1 MIRPHLQLH
10 DFVEPVAPR
19 QAATVLLMRDTS
31 SAEGGELEVL
41 MTQRSHTASF
51 APGVYVFPGGAVDK
65 GETYE
70 QAAVRECIEEL
81 SVTAE
86 IESLRLQAIWTTD
99 RDMSKRFV
107 VKFYVAPM
115 PEGQTPVAD
124 EQEQFL
130 PTWVKPA
137 AALAMHQVKQFPMIF
152 PTIRTLEWLA
162 KFDSTAAVM
171 AHCNANVPM
180 WDSCPRSAMLGG
192 KPHYY
197 MESDA
202 PYGELA
208 MVCPDGIK
216 RHALDWI
223 HDAPVPL
230 LKHVRRLT
238 CGNPSMMTGPG
249 TNSYIIGTVDT
260 GFIVIDPGPYSTN
273 KGTYDLSTP
282 DADKAHVQRLF
293 DACKN
298 ADGVVDIRA
307 IICTH
312 SHPDHSPAAAPL
324 QALCSK
330 ASQQGSDLGAPKIYG
345 MKNLPTARPHSDFVP
360 DVQIQDG
367 DVLTL
372 QGGDASGNLTITLRA
387 IHTPGHA
394 ANHVCWALEEDGLLI
409 SGDHILNGSTT
420 VIDPPDGNM
429 TDYLQALDKLTRACE
444 QYDIQY
450 ILPAHGYVLGFAKD
464 AIAKLKAHR
473 LGREA
478 KVKKAMEALPRGASD
493 AVALDELVALAYD
506 DVSPKLWPIAKRSLA
521 AHVERLKLPHHV

>member
-10 DFVEPVAPR
+10 DYVEPVAPR
-19 QAATVLLMRDTS
+19 QAATVLLLRDID
-31 SAEGGELEVL
+31 GELEVL

-51 APGVYVFPGGAVDK
+51 APGVYVFPGGGVDK
-65 GETYE
+65 GETFE

-81 SVTAE
+81 SVTAD
-86 IESLRLQAIWTTD
+86 IDSLRLQAIWTTD

-115 PEGQTPVAD
+115 PPNQTPVAD

-130 PTWVKPA
+130 PTWVKPS
-137 AALAMHQVKQFPMIF
+137 AALAMHSVKQFPMIF

-162 KFDSTAAVM
+162 KFDNAAAVM
-171 AHCNANVPM
+171 AYCDSNTPHWN
-180 WDSCPRSAMLGG
+180 SCPRSGHIAG
-192 KPHYY
+192 KPHYF
-197 MESDA
+197 MEHDA
-202 PYGELA
+202 PYGELEL
-208 MVCPDGIK
+208 VCPDGIK
-216 RHALDWI
+216 RHALDWT

-260 GFIVIDPGPYSTN
+260 GFIVIDPGPY
-273 KGTYDLSTP
+273 GTYDLSTP

-298 ADGVVDIRA
+298 ADGVPDIRA

-330 ASQQGSDLGAPKIYG
+330 VVQQGAKSPVPKIHG
-345 MKNLPTARPHSDFVP
+345 MKNLPTARSHSDFVP
-360 DVQIQDG
+360 DVQTDHD
-367 DVLTL
+367 DVHTL
-372 QGGDASGNLTITLRA
+372 SANDLTITLRA

-429 TDYLQALDKLTRACE
+429 TDYLESLDKLTAACE
-444 QYDIQY
+444 QHDIQY

-478 KVKKAMEALPRGASD
+478 KVKNALQ
-493 AVALDELVALAYD
+493 ALSNKGSTSADLNELVALAYD
-506 DVSPKLWPIAKRSLA
+506 DVSPKLWPIAMRSLA
-521 AHVERLKLPHHV
+521 AHVERLRTLT

>member
-10 DFVEPVAPR
+10 DYVEPVAPR
-19 QAATVLLMRDTS
+19 QAATVLLLRD
-31 SAEGGELEVL
+31 AEGELEVL

-51 APGVYVFPGGAVDK
+51 APGVYVFPGGGVDK

-81 SVTAE
+81 SVTAD

-115 PEGQTPVAD
+115 PLNQTPVAD

-137 AALAMHQVKQFPMIF
+137 EALAMHSVKQFPMIF

-162 KFDSTAAVM
+162 KFDNAAAVM
-171 AHCNANVPM
+171 AHCDANVPM
-180 WDSCPRSAMLGG
+180 WDSCPRSATIKG

-197 MESDA
+197 MESDS
-202 PYGELA
+202 PYGELEL
-208 MVCPDGIK
+208 VCPDGIK
-216 RHALDWI
+216 RHALDWT

-260 GFIVIDPGPYSTN
+260 GFIVIDPGPY
-273 KGTYDLSTP
+273 GTYDLSTP

-298 ADGVVDIRA
+298 ADGFVDIRA

-324 QALCSK
+324 QALCNK
-330 ASQQGSDLGAPKIYG
+330 ASQPMIYG

-360 DVQIQDG
+360 DVQTDHD
-367 DVLTL
+367 DVHTL
-372 QGGDASGNLTITLRA
+372 SANDLTITLRA

-429 TDYLQALDKLTRACE
+429 TDYLESLDKLAAACE

-478 KVKKAMEALPRGASD
+478 KVKNALQALSD
-493 AVALDELVALAYD
+493 KGLPSADLNELVALAYD
-506 DVSPKLWPIAKRSLA
+506 DVSPKLWPIAMRSLA
-521 AHVERLKLPHHV
+521 AHVERLRTLT

>member
-10 DFVEPVAPR
+10 DYVEPVAPR
-19 QAATVLLMRDTS
+19 QAATVLLLRD
-31 SAEGGELEVL
+31 EDGQLEVL

-51 APGVYVFPGGAVDK
+51 APGVYVFPGGGVDK

-81 SVTAE
+81 SVTPD
-86 IESLRLQAIWTTD
+86 IDLLRLQAIWTTD

-137 AALAMHQVKQFPMIF
+137 QALAMHSVKQFPMIF

-162 KFDSTAAVM
+162 KFDDTAAVM
-171 AHCNANVPM
+171 AHCDANVPH

-197 MESDA
+197 MESDS
-202 PYGELA
+202 PYGELEL
-208 MVCPDGIK
+208 VCPDGIK
-216 RHALDWI
+216 RHALDWT

-238 CGNPSMMTGPG
+238 CGNPGMMTGPG

-260 GFIVIDPGPYSTN
+260 GFIVIDPGPY
-273 KGTYDLSTP
+273 GTYDLSTP

-293 DACKN
+293 DACRN

-324 QALCSK
+324 QALCRK
-330 ASQQGSDLGAPKIYG
+330 ASQPVIYG

-360 DVQIQDG
+360 DSQTKDD

-372 QGGDASGNLTITLRA
+372 QGADLTITLRA

-429 TDYLQALDKLTRACE
+429 TDYLQALDKLTKACE

-478 KVKKAMEALPRGASD
+478 KVKKAMEAMPS
-493 AVALDELVALAYD
+493 VALDELVALAYD
-506 DVSPKLWPIAKRSLA
+506 DVSPKLWPIAMRSLA
-521 AHVERLKLPHHV
+521 AHVERIKALG

>member
-10 DFVEPVAPR
+10 DYVEPVAPR
-19 QAATVLLMRDTS
+19 QAATVLLLRDTD
-31 SAEGGELEVL
+31 GELEVL
-41 MTQRSHTASF
+41 MTQRSQTASF
-51 APGVYVFPGGAVDK
+51 APGVYVFPGGGVDK

-70 QAAVRECIEEL
+70 QAAVRECTEEL
-81 SVTAE
+81 SVTPDIHA
-86 IESLRLQAIWTTD
+86 LRLQAIWTTD
-99 RDMSKRFV
+99 RDMAKRFV

-115 PEGQTPVAD
+115 PEGQIPIAD
-124 EQEQFL
+124 EQEQFF
-130 PTWVKPA
+130 PTWVIPRE
-137 AALAMHQVKQFPMIF
+137 ALAMHRAKQFPMIF

-162 KFDSTAAVM
+162 KFESTAAVM
-171 AHCNANVPM
+171 AHCNANLPE
-180 WDSCPRSAMLGG
+180 WDTCPRSGYIAGN
-192 KPHYY
+192 PHYF
-197 MESDA
+197 MEHDT
-202 PYGELA
+202 PYGELEL
-208 MVCPDGIK
+208 VCPDGIK
-216 RHALDWI
+216 RHALDWM

-260 GFIVIDPGPYSTN
+260 GFIVIDPGPY
-273 KGTYDLSTP
+273 GTYDLSSP
-282 DADKAHVQRLF
+282 DADKAHVQRLL

-298 ADGVVDIRA
+298 AKGAPDIRA

-312 SHPDHSPAAAPL
+312 SHPDHSPAALPL
-324 QALCSK
+324 QALCGK
-330 ASQQGSDLGAPKIYG
+330 ASQPVIYG

-360 DVQIQDG
+360 DVQTRDG
-367 DVLTL
+367 DVFTL
-372 QGGDASGNLTITLRA
+372 SANDLTITLRA

-429 TDYLQALDKLTRACE
+429 TDYLESLDKLTAACE
-444 QYDIQY
+444 QHDIQY

-478 KVKKAMEALPRGASD
+478 KVKKAMEAMPSA
-493 AVALDELVALAYD
+493 ALDELVALAYD
-506 DVSPKLWPIAKRSLA
+506 DVNPKLWPIAMRSLA
-521 AHVERLKLPHHV
+521 AHVERLKTHP

>member
-10 DFVEPVAPR
+10 DYVEPVAPR
-19 QAATVLLMRDTS
+19 QAATVLFLRDV
-31 SAEGGELEVL
+31 EGELEVL
-41 MTQRSHTASF
+41 MTQRSKTASF

-81 SVTAE
+81 SVTAD

-137 AALAMHQVKQFPMIF
+137 EALAMHQVKQFPMIF

-171 AHCNANVPM
+171 AHCDTNVPQ
-180 WDSCPRSAMLGG
+180 WDSCPRSGNIAG

-197 MESDA
+197 MEHDS
-202 PYGELA
+202 PYGELEL
-208 MVCPDGIK
+208 VCPDGIK
-216 RHALDWI
+216 RHALDWT

-260 GFIVIDPGPYSTN
+260 GFIVIDPGPY
-273 KGTYDLSTP
+273 GTYDLSTP

-293 DACKN
+293 DACN
-298 ADGVVDIRA
+298 GDIRA

-324 QALCSK
+324 QAISSK
-330 ASQQGSDLGAPKIYG
+330 ASQQGSDLGVPKIYG
-345 MKNLPTARPHSDFVP
+345 MKNLPTSRPHSEFTP
-360 DVQIQDG
+360 DVQTKDG

-372 QGGDASGNLTITLRA
+372 KGGDLTITLRA

-429 TDYLQALDKLTRACE
+429 TDYLQSLDKLTAACE

-478 KVKKAMEALPRGASD
+478 KVKKAMQAMPSA
-493 AVALDELVALAYD
+493 ALDELVALAYD
-506 DVSPKLWPIAKRSLA
+506 DVPPKIWPIAMRSLA
-521 AHVERLKLPHHV
+521 AHVERLKEMDKSE

>member
-1 MIRPHLQLH
+1 MIRPELQLH
-10 DFVEPVAPR
+10 DYVEPVAPR
-19 QAATVLLMRDTS
+19 SASTVLLLRDS
-31 SAEGGELEVL
+31 EGELEVL
-41 MTQRSHTASF
+41 MTQRSHAASF
-51 APGVYVFPGGAVDK
+51 APGVYVFPGGAVDA
-65 GETYE
+65 GESYE
-70 QAAVRECIEEL
+70 QAAVRECTEEL
-81 SVTAE
+81 AVTPD
-86 IESLRLQAIWTTD
+86 ITQLRLQAIWTTD
-99 RDMSKRFV
+99 RDMAKRFV

-115 PEGQTPVAD
+115 PDGQTPVAD

-130 PTWVKPA
+130 PTWVKPST
-137 AALAMHQVKQFPMIF
+137 ALAMYQVKQFPMIF

-162 KFDSTAAVM
+162 KFANTAAALQACRGNQAHWDST
-171 AHCNANVPM
+171 
-180 WDSCPRSAMLGG
+180 PRSALLGG

-216 RHALDWI
+216 RHALDWK

-260 GFIVIDPGPYSTN
+260 GFIVIDPGPY
-273 KGTYDLSTP
+273 GTYDLSTP

-293 DACKN
+293 DACS
-298 ADGVVDIRA
+298 GDIRA

-312 SHPDHSPAAAPL
+312 SHPDHSPAAVPL

-330 ASQQGSDLGAPKIYG
+330 ALNNADAAPPKICG
-345 MKNLPTARPHSDFVP
+345 MKNLPTSRPHSEFTP
-360 DVQIQDG
+360 DVQTQDG
-367 DVLTL
+367 DVLVL
-372 QGGDASGNLTITLRA
+372 EGGGLTITLRA

-394 ANHVCWALEEDGLLI
+394 ANHVCWALEEDGLLF

-429 TDYLQALDKLTRACE
+429 TDYLESLDKLDAACDR
-444 QYDIQY
+444 YDIQY
-450 ILPAHGYVLGFAKD
+450 ILPAHGYVLGFAKT

-478 KVKKAMEALPRGASD
+478 KVKKAMETLPNA
-493 AVALDELVALAYD
+493 ALDELVALAYD
-506 DVSPKLWPIAKRSLA
+506 DVSPKLWPIAMRSLT
-521 AHVERLKLPHHV
+521 AHVERLKEI

>member
-10 DFVEPVAPR
+10 DYVEPVAPR
-19 QAATVLLMRDTS
+19 QAATVLLLRDID
-31 SAEGGELEVL
+31 GELEVL

-51 APGVYVFPGGAVDK
+51 APGVYVFPGGGVDK

-81 SVTAE
+81 SVTTD
-86 IESLRLQAIWTTD
+86 IDSLRLQAIWTTD

-115 PEGQTPVAD
+115 PGGQTPVAD

-130 PTWVKPA
+130 PTWVKPS

-162 KFDSTAAVM
+162 KFGSTAAVM
-171 AHCNANVPM
+171 THCDAGVSQ

-202 PYGELA
+202 PYGELEL
-208 MVCPDGIK
+208 VCPDGIK
-216 RHALDWI
+216 RHALDWV

-260 GFIVIDPGPYSTN
+260 GFIVIDPGPY
-273 KGTYDLSTP
+273 GTYDLSTP

-293 DACKN
+293 DACN
-298 ADGVVDIRA
+298 GDIRA

-330 ASQQGSDLGAPKIYG
+330 ASQPKIYG
-345 MKNLPTARPHSDFVP
+345 MKNLPTSRPHSEFTP
-360 DVQIQDG
+360 DVQVADG

-372 QGGDASGNLTITLRA
+372 TSQSADGDLTITLRA

-394 ANHVCWALEEDGLLI
+394 ANHVCWTLQEDGLLF
-409 SGDHILNGSTT
+409 SGDHVLNGSTT

-429 TDYLQALDKLTRACE
+429 TDYLESLDKLSAACE
-444 QYDIQY
+444 QYDIGY

-478 KVKKAMEALPRGASD
+478 KVKKAMQAMPD
-493 AVALDELVALAYD
+493 VALDELVALAYD
-506 DVSPKLWPIAKRSLA
+506 DVSPKLWPVAMRSLA
-521 AHVERLKLPHHV
+521 AHVERLQEMDKLA

>member
-10 DFVEPVAPR
+10 EYIEPVAPR
-19 QAATVLLMRDTS
+19 QAATVLLLRDVPADDGTHQ
-31 SAEGGELEVL
+31 LEVL

-70 QAAVRECIEEL
+70 QAAVRECTEEL
-81 SVTAE
+81 SVTPD
-86 IESLRLQAIWTTD
+86 IDQLRLQAIWTTD

-115 PEGQTPVAD
+115 PPHQTPVAD

-137 AALAMHQVKQFPMIF
+137 QALAMHSVKQFPMIF

-162 KFDSTAAVM
+162 KFANTAAVM
-171 AHCNANVPM
+171 AQCDANTPQ

-192 KPHYY
+192 KPHYF
-197 MESDA
+197 MEHDA

-216 RHALDWI
+216 RHALDWT
-223 HDAPVPL
+223 HDVPVPL
-230 LKHVRRLT
+230 LKHVQRLT

-249 TNSYIIGTVDT
+249 TNSYIVGTVDT
-260 GFIVIDPGPYSTN
+260 GFIVIDPGPY
-273 KGTYDLSTP
+273 GTYDLSSP
-282 DADKAHVQRLF
+282 DADKAHVQRLA

-298 ADGVVDIRA
+298 AKGEVDIRA
-307 IICTH
+307 IVCTH

-330 ASQQGSDLGAPKIYG
+330 ALQQRPNASSPKIYG
-345 MKNLPTARPHSDFVP
+345 MKNLPTARAHSDFAP
-360 DVQIQDG
+360 DVQVQDG

-372 QGGDASGNLTITLRA
+372 QGGDLTITLRA

-429 TDYLQALDKLTRACE
+429 TDYLESLDKLTAACK

-450 ILPAHGYVLGFAKD
+450 ILPAHGYVLGFAKE

-473 LGREA
+473 LGRET
-478 KVKKAMEALPRGASD
+478 KVKSAMAALPNA
-493 AVALDELVALAYD
+493 ALDELVALAYD
-506 DVSPKLWPIAKRSLA
+506 DVNPKLWPIAMRSLA
-521 AHVERLKLPHHV
+521 AHVERLKNLVG

>member
-10 DFVEPVAPR
+10 DYIKPVAPR
-19 QAATVLLMRDTS
+19 QAATVLLLRDVQ
-31 SAEGGELEVL
+31 GDLEVL

-51 APGVYVFPGGAVDK
+51 APSMYVFPGGVVDA
-65 GETYE
+65 GETFE
-70 QAAVRECIEEL
+70 QAAVRECMEEL
-81 SVTAE
+81 NIALDITTLHWQSHW
-86 IESLRLQAIWTTD
+86 ITD
-99 RDMSKRFV
+99 RDMPKRFDV
-107 VKFYVAPM
+107 RFYVAPM
-115 PEGQTPVAD
+115 PHGQTPVAD
-124 EQEQFL
+124 EQEQFH
-130 PTWVKPA
+130 PTWIKPKE
-137 AALAMHQVKQFPMIF
+137 ALAMHQAKQFPMIF
-152 PTIRTLEWLA
+152 PTIRTLEWFA
-162 KFDSTAAVM
+162 KFETSAQVFAACQSQTP
-171 AHCNANVPM
+171 H
-180 WDSCPRSAMLGG
+180 WSSCPRSGHMAG
-192 KPHYY
+192 KPHYF
-197 MESDA
+197 MEHDA
-202 PYGELA
+202 PYGELEL
-208 MVCPDGIK
+208 VCPDGIK
-216 RHALDWI
+216 RHALDWT

-238 CGNPSMMTGPG
+238 CGNPGMMTGPG

-260 GFIVIDPGPYSTN
+260 GFIVIDPGPY
-273 KGTYDLSTP
+273 GTYDLSTP
-282 DADKAHVQRLF
+282 DADKAHVQRLA
-293 DACKN
+293 DSCKN

-307 IICTH
+307 IVCTH

-330 ASQQGSDLGAPKIYG
+330 TSQPVPKIYG

-360 DVQIQDG
+360 DVQTKDA

-372 QGGDASGNLTITLRA
+372 QGGDLTITLRA

-409 SGDHILNGSTT
+409 SGDHVLNGSTT

-429 TDYLQALDKLTRACE
+429 TDYLESLDKLTKACE

-478 KVKKAMEALPRGASD
+478 KVKKALEAMPRA
-493 AVALDELVALAYD
+493 ALDELVALAYD
-506 DVSPKLWPIAKRSLA
+506 DVSPKLWPIAMRSLA
-521 AHVERLKLPHHV
+521 AHVERIKALDQTVVSPTTRAVLV

>member
-1 MIRPHLQLH
+1 VIRPHLQLH
-10 DFVEPVAPR
+10 DYVEPVSPR
-19 QAATVLLMRDTS
+19 QAATVLLLRDAPS
-31 SAEGGELEVL
+31 VDGHGLEVL

-51 APGVYVFPGGAVDK
+51 APGVYVFPGGGVDP
-65 GETYE
+65 GESYE

-81 SVTAE
+81 SVTTTIDA
-86 IESLRLQAIWTTD
+86 LRLQAIWTTD

-130 PTWVKPA
+130 PTWVKPVE
-137 AALAMHQVKQFPMIF
+137 ALAMHQAQQFPMIF

-162 KFDSTAAVM
+162 QFANVAAVM
-171 AHCNANVPM
+171 SRCEANMPA
-180 WDSCPRSAMLGG
+180 WDSCPRSALLGG
-192 KPHYY
+192 KPHYF
-197 MESDA
+197 MEHDA

-208 MVCPDGIK
+208 MVSPDGIK
-216 RHALDWI
+216 RHALDWT

-238 CGNPSMMTGPG
+238 CGNPSQMTGPG
-249 TNSYIIGTVDT
+249 TNSYIIGTPET
-260 GFIVIDPGPYSTN
+260 GFIVIDPGPY
-273 KGTYDLSTP
+273 GTYDLSTP
-282 DADKAHVQRLF
+282 DADKAHVLRLA

-298 ADGVVDIRA
+298 ASGEVDIRA
-307 IICTH
+307 IVCTH

-324 QALCSK
+324 QALC
-330 ASQQGSDLGAPKIYG
+330 GGDPKIYG

-360 DVQIQDG
+360 DVQTQDG
-367 DVLTL
+367 DALTL
-372 QGGDASGNLTITLRA
+372 QGGGVTITLRA

-394 ANHVCWALEEDGLLI
+394 ANHVCWVLEEDGLLM

-429 TDYLQALDKLTRACE
+429 TDYLTSLDKLSAACE

-450 ILPAHGYVLGFAKD
+450 ILPAHGYVLGFAQE

-478 KVKKAMEALPRGASD
+478 KVKQAMQTLPTAALN
-493 AVALDELVALAYD
+493 ELVALAYD
-506 DVSPKLWPIAKRSLA
+506 DVSPKLWPIAMRSLA
-521 AHVERLKLPHHV
+521 AHVERINELVQSPSS

>member
-19 QAATVLLMRDTS
+19 QAATVLLLRD
-31 SAEGGELEVL
+31 EDGELEVL

-51 APGVYVFPGGAVDK
+51 APGVYVFPGGGVDK

-81 SVTAE
+81 SVTAD

-115 PEGQTPVAD
+115 PLGQTPVAD

-130 PTWVKPA
+130 PTWVKPK
-137 AALAMHQVKQFPMIF
+137 AALAMHQAKQFPMIF

-162 KFDSTAAVM
+162 KFDGTAAVM
-171 AHCNANVPM
+171 AHCDANVPV
-180 WDSCPRSAMLGG
+180 WDTCPRSGNIAG

-197 MESDA
+197 MEHDA
-202 PYGELA
+202 PYGELEL
-208 MVCPDGIK
+208 VCPDGIK
-216 RHALDWI
+216 RHALDWT

-238 CGNPSMMTGPG
+238 CGNPGMMTGPG

-260 GFIVIDPGPYSTN
+260 GFIVIDPGPY
-273 KGTYDLSTP
+273 GTYDLSTP

-293 DACKN
+293 DACN
-298 ADGVVDIRA
+298 GDIRA
-307 IICTH
+307 IVCTH

-330 ASQQGSDLGAPKIYG
+330 ASQPMIYG
-345 MKNLPTARPHSDFVP
+345 MKNLPTSRPHSEFMP
-360 DVQIQDG
+360 DVQVTDG

-372 QGGDASGNLTITLRA
+372 QGGEASGNLAITLRA

-429 TDYLQALDKLTRACE
+429 TDYLESLDKLTRACE

-478 KVKKAMEALPRGASD
+478 KVKKALEAMPN
-493 AVALDELVALAYD
+493 VALDELVALAYD
-506 DVSPKLWPIAKRSLA
+506 DVSPKLWPIAMRSLA
-521 AHVERLKLPHHV
+521 AHVERLKVLG

>member
-1 MIRPHLQLH
+1 MIRSHLQLH
-10 DFVEPVAPR
+10 DYVDPVIPR
-19 QAATVLLMRDTS
+19 EAATVLLLRDTS
-31 SAEGGELEVL
+31 PDEGGQLEVL

-51 APGVYVFPGGAVDK
+51 APGVYVFPGGGVDA

-81 SVTAE
+81 SVTAD
-86 IESLRLQAIWTTD
+86 INTLRLQAIWTTD

-130 PTWVKPA
+130 PTWIRPA
-137 AALAMHQVKQFPMIF
+137 DALAMHQVKQFPMIF

-162 KFDSTAAVM
+162 KFNCVADVM
-171 AHCNANVPM
+171 AHCETNVPS
-180 WDSCPRSAMLGG
+180 WDSCPRSALLGG
-192 KPHYY
+192 KPHYF
-197 MESDA
+197 MEHDA
-202 PYGELA
+202 PYGELEL
-208 MVCPDGIK
+208 VCPDGIK
-216 RHALDWI
+216 RHALDWT

-238 CGNPSMMTGPG
+238 CGNPSQMTGPG
-249 TNSYIIGTVDT
+249 TNSYIIGTPET
-260 GFIVIDPGPYSTN
+260 GFIVIDPGPY
-273 KGTYDLSTP
+273 GTYDLSTP
-282 DADKAHVQRLF
+282 DADKAHVLRLA

-298 ADGVVDIRA
+298 ANGEVDIRA
-307 IICTH
+307 IVCTH

-324 QALCSK
+324 QALC
-330 ASQQGSDLGAPKIYG
+330 GGVPKIYG

-360 DVQIQDG
+360 DVQTQDG
-367 DVLTL
+367 DALTL
-372 QGGDASGNLTITLRA
+372 QGGGVTITLRA

-394 ANHVCWALEEDGLLI
+394 ANHVCWALEEDGLLM

-429 TDYLQALDKLTRACE
+429 TEYLESLDKLSAACE
-444 QYDIQY
+444 QFDIQY
-450 ILPAHGYVLGFAKD
+450 ILPAHGYVLGFAHE
-464 AIAKLKAHR
+464 AISKLKAHR

-478 KVKKAMEALPRGASD
+478 KVKQAMQTLPTA
-493 AVALDELVALAYD
+493 ALDELVALAYD
-506 DVSPKLWPIAKRSLA
+506 DVSPKLWPIAMRSLA
-521 AHVERLKLPHHV
+521 AHAERINELAQSPSS